1 MEMPGESAAVV
12 MREKKREFL
21 YGRTVVLMFSVSYP
35 ELMSP
40 GIAAARIN
48 RQVRMQTEGF
58 LHYAA
63 TVLYRQAVREYRD
76 SRANGSPFLPYDA
89 VMNYEVTLNQDCFF
103 SFYRDR
109 YEFTGGAHGNTL
121 RLSDTW
127 NLKTGGR
134 LSLSELFMPGEDY
147 GALLTEQF
155 ILQARENLSANP
167 GIYFD
172 DYENLIVKFFNP
184 DQFYLTPDGLNVY
197 FQQYDIAPYS
207 TGIVVFTV
215 GYGALGWRP
224 SCK

>member
-1 MEMPGESAAVV
+1 MEMPGGSAVVV

-21 YGRTVVLMFSVSYP
+21 YGRTAVLTFSVSYP

-40 GIAAARIN
+40 GAAAGRIN
-48 RQVRMQTEGF
+48 RRIRMQTEGF
-58 LHYAA
+58 TRYAS

-76 SRANGSPFLPYDA
+76 SKADGYPFRPYDA

-109 YEFTGGAHGNTL
+109 YEYTGGAHGNTL

-127 NLKTGGR
+127 NLKTGGK

-147 GALLTEQF
+147 GALLTEQI
-155 ILQARENLSANP
+155 ILQARENLSGNP

-184 DQFYLTPDGLNVY
+184 DQFYLSPEGLNIY
-197 FQQYDIAPYS
+197 YQQYDIAPYS

-215 GYGALGWRP
+215 GYDMLGWRP